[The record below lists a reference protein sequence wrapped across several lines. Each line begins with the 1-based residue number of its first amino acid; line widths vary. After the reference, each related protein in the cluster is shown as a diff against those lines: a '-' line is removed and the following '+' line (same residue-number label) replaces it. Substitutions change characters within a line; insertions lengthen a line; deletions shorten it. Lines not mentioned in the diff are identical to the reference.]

1 MNILDVASPY
11 LLKLSQLLNETVVL
25 AIYDGRDAVVTET
38 FHSNNPLR
46 VIPDE
51 GSDLPLHAT
60 SLGKIIL
67 AGMADEDIDQHFED
81 KPLTHDTP
89 YTITNLYD
97 LKKEIETIRKE
108 GFALDKEECIPDVSS
123 ISASLKS
130 FDKSSIVA
138 AIGIIGPTVRLTDDR
153 EI

>member
-1 MNILDVASPY
+1 
-11 LLKLSQLLNETVVL
+11 
-25 AIYDGRDAVVTET
+25 
-38 FHSNNPLR
+38 
-46 VIPDE
+46 
-51 GSDLPLHAT
+51 
-60 SLGKIIL
+60 
-67 AGMADEDIDQHFED
+67 MADEDIDQHFED

-153 EI
+153 IREFIDPLKNCAQEISKALVYK